1 MEPIRQ
7 TYLINASPA
16 QVWQALTEDVVI
28 QKWSAAAAAFVP
40 QAGMD
45 YSLLDG
51 TIVGKI
57 VEVVPNKK
65 LVQTWKPN
73 DWTIDNSVVTFT
85 LTPVGKKTRVDLL
98 HENVEEFD
106 YEGTSEGWD
115 IYYLGAIQ
123 RMFEL
128 HPKKP
133 GSAKARNAKTTKSVK
148 AAKKATAKGKTAA
161 KEKVV
166 AKKSV
171 KKATKKK

>member
-1 MEPIRQ
+1 MNKIEQ

-45 YSLLDG
+45 YSLWDG

-57 VEVVPNKK
+57 VEVVTNKK

-115 IYYLGAIQ
+115 LYYLGAIK
-123 RMFEL
+123 RMFD
-128 HPKKP
+128 
-133 GSAKARNAKTTKSVK
+133 AKAARKVRNTK
-148 AAKKATAKGKTAA
+148 AAKKAGAKKVAIARKRTAHKTAKKR
-161 KEKVV
+161 
-166 AKKSV
+166 
-171 KKATKKK
+171 